1 MTEKLIFII
10 EDEGSVA
17 KTLET
22 WVKKMFNCNVQVFPS
37 GEEFLE
43 ILKGDDEKILPDVV
57 LLDIVLPG
65 KQGDEILKESKVTH
79 PDLPIIVLS
88 AQKDI
93 GIAIKL
99 MKYGASDYFAK
110 PIEFGNGKLE
120 SAIRNALQ
128 ISELSKEVQ
137 RLRETVSQRV
147 HFENIVA
154 QSGEMHDVFSLVGK
168 VKDNEI
174 PVLVLGE
181 SGTGKELIAK
191 SIHYNGK
198 RKNGPFIV
206 VNCASIPRDL
216 LESELFGHEK
226 GSFTGAV
233 QRRLGRFEQ
242 AGGGTV
248 FLDEIGELDLSLQA
262 KLLRVIQSKE
272 FERVGGNET
281 IKTDAR
287 VVSATNKDLK
297 EEVRNKRFREDLYFR
312 LSAFPIMIPP
322 LRQRKSDILLL
333 AEFFL
338 KQFSKEL
345 AKPNLKFSRKALN
358 LLYEYPWPGNVRELE
373 NAIQRAI
380 VMVDNQEITEGE
392 LPLSVQ
398 TFASPAAGDK
408 AASPFALEDAVIVPF
423 ENLKENAI
431 RNAIK
436 TTKGNIVEASQKLK
450 IGRATLYRLMQKY
463 KITV

>member
-1 MTEKLIFII
+1 MAENLIFIVD
-10 EDEGSVA
+10 DEESVA
-17 KTLET
+17 KLLEL
-22 WVKKMFNCNVQVFPS
+22 WVTEKWKYKARVFSS
-37 GEEFLE
+37 GEKCLE
-43 ILKGDDEKILPDVV
+43 ALDEGPEVV
-57 LLDIVLPG
+57 LLDLMLPG
-65 KQGDEILKESKVTH
+65 IGGTETLKEIKKRE
-79 PDLPIIVLS
+79 PDLPVFILS
-88 AQKDI
+88 AQAKIDV
-93 GIAIKL
+93 AIETLKV
-99 MKYGASDYFAK
+99 GASDYFSK
-110 PIEFGNGKLE
+110 PIDFPRLE
-120 SAIRNALQ
+120 IAIKNALQ
-128 ISELSKEVQ
+128 ISQLSKEVQ

-181 SGTGKELIAK
+181 SGTGKELVAK
-191 SIHYNGK
+191 AIHYNGK

-233 QRRLGRFEQ
+233 QRRIGRFEQ
-242 AGGGTV
+242 AGGGTI

-281 IKTDAR
+281 IKTETR
-287 VVSATNKDLK
+287 VVSATNRDLK
-297 EEVRNKRFREDLYFR
+297 EEVKHKRFREDLYFR
-312 LSAFPIMIPP
+312 LSTFPIVLPP

-333 AEFFL
+333 AEHFL
-338 KQFSKEL
+338 KQYSKEL
-345 AKPNLKFSRKALN
+345 SKPNLKFSRKALN

-373 NAIQRAI
+373 NAIQRGV
-380 VMVDNQEITEGE
+380 VMVDNQEITERE

-398 TFASPAAGDK
+398 TFASPVVGDK
-408 AASPFALEDAVIVPF
+408 AVSPFALEDDVIVPF
-423 ENLKENAI
+423 EKLKENAI
-431 RNAIK
+431 RNALK
-436 TTKGNIVEASQKLK
+436 ATKGNIVEASQKLK

-463 KITV
+463 KITA

>member
-1 MTEKLIFII
+1 MADKLIFIVD
-10 EDEGSVA
+10 DEESVA
-17 KTLET
+17 KLLEV
-22 WVKKMFNCNVQVFPS
+22 WVTEKWKYRARVFSS
-37 GEEFLE
+37 GEQCLE
-43 ILKGDDEKILPDVV
+43 ALDESPDVV
-57 LLDIVLPG
+57 LLDLMLPG
-65 KQGDEILKESKVTH
+65 IGGTETLKEIRKRE
-79 PDLPIIVLS
+79 PDLPVFILS
-88 AQKDI
+88 AQAKIDV
-93 GIAIKL
+93 AIETLKV
-99 MKYGASDYFAK
+99 GASDYFSK
-110 PIEFGNGKLE
+110 PVDFPRLE
-120 SAIRNALQ
+120 IAIKNALQ

-181 SGTGKELIAK
+181 SGTGKELVAK
-191 SIHYNGK
+191 AIHYNGK

-297 EEVRNKRFREDLYFR
+297 EEVKHKNFREDLYFR
-312 LSAFPIMIPP
+312 LSAFPIMLPP

-345 AKPNLKFSRKALN
+345 AKLDLKFSRKALK

-373 NAIQRAI
+373 NAIQRAV
-380 VMVDNQEITEGE
+380 VMVDNQEITERE
-392 LPLSVQ
+392 LPMSVQ
-398 TFASPAAGDK
+398 TFASPAAGDR
-408 AASPFALEDAVIVPF
+408 ATSPFTLEDEVIVPF
-423 ENLKENAI
+423 EKLKENAI
-431 RNAIK
+431 RNALK
-436 TTKGNIVEASQKLK
+436 ATKGNIVEASQKLK

>member
-1 MTEKLIFII
+1 MAEKLIFIVD
-10 EDEGSVA
+10 DEESVA
-17 KTLET
+17 KLLEV
-22 WVKKMFNCNVQVFPS
+22 WVTEKWKYQARVFSS
-37 GEEFLE
+37 GEQCLE
-43 ILKGDDEKILPDVV
+43 ALDEGPEVV
-57 LLDIVLPG
+57 LLDLMLPG
-65 KQGDEILKESKVTH
+65 IGGTETLKEIKKRE
-79 PDLPIIVLS
+79 PDLAVFILS
-88 AQKDI
+88 AQAKIDV
-93 GIAIKL
+93 AVETLKV
-99 MKYGASDYFAK
+99 GASDYFSK
-110 PIEFGNGKLE
+110 PIDFPRLE
-120 SAIRNALQ
+120 IAIKNALQ
-128 ISELSKEVQ
+128 ISELSKEVE

-181 SGTGKELIAK
+181 SGTGKELVAK
-191 SIHYNGK
+191 AIHYNGK

-297 EEVRNKRFREDLYFR
+297 EEVKHKRFREDLYFR
-312 LSAFPIMIPP
+312 LSAFPIMLPP

-380 VMVDNQEITEGE
+380 VMVDNQEITERE

-408 AASPFALEDAVIVPF
+408 AASPFALEDDVIVPF
-423 ENLKENAI
+423 EKLKENAI
-431 RNAIK
+431 RNALK
-436 TTKGNIVEASQKLK
+436 ATKGNIVEASQKLK

>member
-1 MTEKLIFII
+1 MAEKLIFIVD
-10 EDEGSVA
+10 DEESVA
-17 KTLET
+17 KLLEV
-22 WVKKMFNCNVQVFPS
+22 WVTEKWKYQARVFSS
-37 GEEFLE
+37 GEECLE
-43 ILKGDDEKILPDVV
+43 ALDEGPGVV
-57 LLDIVLPG
+57 LLDLMLPG
-65 KQGDEILKESKVTH
+65 IGGTETLKEIRKRE
-79 PDLPIIVLS
+79 PDLPVFILS
-88 AQKDI
+88 AQAKIDV
-93 GIAIKL
+93 AIETLKV
-99 MKYGASDYFAK
+99 GASDYFSK
-110 PIEFGNGKLE
+110 PIDFPRLE
-120 SAIRNALQ
+120 IAIKNALQ
-128 ISELSKEVQ
+128 ISELSKEVE

-181 SGTGKELIAK
+181 SGTGKELVAK
-191 SIHYNGK
+191 AIHYNGK

-297 EEVRNKRFREDLYFR
+297 EEVKHKHFREDLYFR
-312 LSAFPIMIPP
+312 LSAFPIMLPP

-338 KQFSKEL
+338 KLFSKEL

-380 VMVDNQEITEGE
+380 VMVDNQEITERE

-423 ENLKENAI
+423 EKLKENAI
-431 RNAIK
+431 RNALK
-436 TTKGNIVEASQKLK
+436 ATKGNIVEASQKLK

>member
-1 MTEKLIFII
+1 MAEKLIFIVD
-10 EDEGSVA
+10 DEESVA
-17 KTLET
+17 KLLEL
-22 WVKKMFNCNVQVFPS
+22 WVTEKWKYKSRVFSS
-37 GEEFLE
+37 GEQCLE
-43 ILKGDDEKILPDVV
+43 ALDEGPEVV
-57 LLDIVLPG
+57 LLDLMLPG
-65 KQGDEILKESKVTH
+65 IGGTETLKDIRKRE
-79 PDLPIIVLS
+79 PDLPVFILS
-88 AQKDI
+88 AQAKIDV
-93 GIAIKL
+93 AIETLKV
-99 MKYGASDYFAK
+99 GASDYFSK
-110 PIEFGNGKLE
+110 PIDFPRLE
-120 SAIRNALQ
+120 IAIKNALQ
-128 ISELSKEVQ
+128 ISELSKEVE

-181 SGTGKELIAK
+181 SGTGKELVAK
-191 SIHYNGK
+191 AIHYNGK

-297 EEVRNKRFREDLYFR
+297 EEVKHKRFREDLYFR
-312 LSAFPIMIPP
+312 LSAFPIMLPP

-380 VMVDNQEITEGE
+380 VMVDNQEITERE

-408 AASPFALEDAVIVPF
+408 AASPFALEDDVIVPF
-423 ENLKENAI
+423 EKLKENAI
-431 RNAIK
+431 RNALK
-436 TTKGNIVEASQKLK
+436 ATKGNIVEASQKLK

>member
-1 MTEKLIFII
+1 MTEKLIFIVD
-10 EDEGSVA
+10 DEESVA
-17 KTLET
+17 KLLEL
-22 WVKKMFNCNVQVFPS
+22 WVTEKWKYKSRVFSS
-37 GEEFLE
+37 GEECLE
-43 ILKGDDEKILPDVV
+43 ALDEGPEVV
-57 LLDIVLPG
+57 LLDLMLPG
-65 KQGDEILKESKVTH
+65 IGGTETLKEIRKRE
-79 PDLPIIVLS
+79 PDLPVFILS
-88 AQKDI
+88 AQAKIDV
-93 GIAIKL
+93 AIETLKV
-99 MKYGASDYFAK
+99 GASDYFSK
-110 PIEFGNGKLE
+110 PIDFPRLE
-120 SAIRNALQ
+120 IAIKNALQ
-128 ISELSKEVQ
+128 ISELSKEVE

-181 SGTGKELIAK
+181 SGTGKELVAK
-191 SIHYNGK
+191 AIHYNGK

-297 EEVRNKRFREDLYFR
+297 EEVKHKRFREDLYFR
-312 LSAFPIMIPP
+312 LSAFPIMLPP

-380 VMVDNQEITEGE
+380 VMVDNQEITERE

-398 TFASPAAGDK
+398 TFASPATGDK
-408 AASPFALEDAVIVPF
+408 AASPFALEDDVVVPF
-423 ENLKENAI
+423 EKLKENAI
-431 RNAIK
+431 RNALK
-436 TTKGNIVEASQKLK
+436 ATKGNIVEASQKLK

>member
-1 MTEKLIFII
+1 VYLIFFVDVV
-10 EDEGSVA
+10 ECVAKLLELWVSEKWKYKSRVFSSGEQCLEALDEGP
-17 KTLET
+17 E
-22 WVKKMFNCNVQVFPS
+22 
-37 GEEFLE
+37 
-43 ILKGDDEKILPDVV
+43 VV
-57 LLDIVLPG
+57 LLDLMLPG
-65 KQGDEILKESKVTH
+65 IGGTETLKDIRKRE
-79 PDLPIIVLS
+79 PDLPVFILS
-88 AQKDI
+88 AQAKIDV
-93 GIAIKL
+93 AIETLKV
-99 MKYGASDYFAK
+99 GASDYFSK
-110 PIEFGNGKLE
+110 PIDFPRLE
-120 SAIRNALQ
+120 IAIKNALQ
-128 ISELSKEVQ
+128 ISELSKEVE

-181 SGTGKELIAK
+181 SGTGKELVAK
-191 SIHYNGK
+191 AIHYNGK

-297 EEVRNKRFREDLYFR
+297 EEVKHKRFREDLYFR
-312 LSAFPIMIPP
+312 LSAFPIMLPP

-380 VMVDNQEITEGE
+380 VMVDNQEITERE

-408 AASPFALEDAVIVPF
+408 AASPFALEDDVIVPF
-423 ENLKENAI
+423 EKLKENAI
-431 RNAIK
+431 RNALK
-436 TTKGNIVEASQKLK
+436 ATKGNIVEASQKLK

>member
-1 MTEKLIFII
+1 MTEKLIFIVD
-10 EDEGSVA
+10 DEESVA
-17 KTLET
+17 KLLEL
-22 WVKKMFNCNVQVFPS
+22 WVTEKWKYKSRVFSS
-37 GEEFLE
+37 GEECLE
-43 ILKGDDEKILPDVV
+43 ALDEGPEVV
-57 LLDIVLPG
+57 LLDLMLPG
-65 KQGDEILKESKVTH
+65 IGGTETLKEIRKRE
-79 PDLPIIVLS
+79 PDLPVFILS
-88 AQKDI
+88 AQAKIDV
-93 GIAIKL
+93 AIETLKV
-99 MKYGASDYFAK
+99 GASDYFSK
-110 PIEFGNGKLE
+110 PIDFPRLE
-120 SAIRNALQ
+120 IAIKNALQ
-128 ISELSKEVQ
+128 ISELSKEVE

-181 SGTGKELIAK
+181 SGTGKELVAK
-191 SIHYNGK
+191 AIHYNGK

-297 EEVRNKRFREDLYFR
+297 EEVKHKRFREDLYFR
-312 LSAFPIMIPP
+312 LSAFPIMLPP

-380 VMVDNQEITEGE
+380 VMVDNQEIAERE

-398 TFASPAAGDK
+398 TFASPATGDK
-408 AASPFALEDAVIVPF
+408 AASPFALEDDVVVPF
-423 ENLKENAI
+423 EKLKENAI
-431 RNAIK
+431 RNALK
-436 TTKGNIVEASQKLK
+436 ATKGNIVEASQKLK

>member
-1 MTEKLIFII
+1 MAEKLIFIVD
-10 EDEGSVA
+10 DEESVA
-17 KTLET
+17 KLLEL
-22 WVKKMFNCNVQVFPS
+22 WVTEKWKYKSRVFSS
-37 GEEFLE
+37 GEECLE
-43 ILKGDDEKILPDVV
+43 ALDEGPEVV
-57 LLDIVLPG
+57 LLDLMLPG
-65 KQGDEILKESKVTH
+65 IGGTETLKDIRKRE
-79 PDLPIIVLS
+79 PDLPVFILS
-88 AQKDI
+88 AQAKIDV
-93 GIAIKL
+93 AIETLKV
-99 MKYGASDYFAK
+99 GASDYFSK
-110 PIEFGNGKLE
+110 PIDFPRLE
-120 SAIRNALQ
+120 IAIKNALQ
-128 ISELSKEVQ
+128 ISELSKEVE

-181 SGTGKELIAK
+181 SGTGKELVAK
-191 SIHYNGK
+191 AIHYNGK

-297 EEVRNKRFREDLYFR
+297 EEVKHKRFREDLYFR
-312 LSAFPIMIPP
+312 LSAFPIMLPP

-380 VMVDNQEITEGE
+380 VMVDNQEITERE

-408 AASPFALEDAVIVPF
+408 AASPFALEDDVIVPF
-423 ENLKENAI
+423 EKLKENAI
-431 RNAIK
+431 RNALK
-436 TTKGNIVEASQKLK
+436 ATKGNIVEASQKLK

>member
-1 MTEKLIFII
+1 MAEKLIFIVD
-10 EDEGSVA
+10 DEESVA
-17 KTLET
+17 KLLEL
-22 WVKKMFNCNVQVFPS
+22 WVTEKWKYKSRVFSS
-37 GEEFLE
+37 GEECLE
-43 ILKGDDEKILPDVV
+43 ALDEGPEVV
-57 LLDIVLPG
+57 LLDLMLPG
-65 KQGDEILKESKVTH
+65 IGGTETLKEIRKRE
-79 PDLPIIVLS
+79 PDLPVFILS
-88 AQKDI
+88 AQAKI
-93 GIAIKL
+93 VVAIETLKV
-99 MKYGASDYFAK
+99 GASDYFSK
-110 PIEFGNGKLE
+110 PIDFSRLE
-120 SAIRNALQ
+120 IAIKNALQ
-128 ISELSKEVQ
+128 ISELSKEVE

-181 SGTGKELIAK
+181 SGTGKELVAK
-191 SIHYNGK
+191 AIHYNGK

-297 EEVRNKRFREDLYFR
+297 EEVKHKRFREDLYFR
-312 LSAFPIMIPP
+312 LSAFPI
-322 LRQRKSDILLL
+322 
-333 AEFFL
+333 
-338 KQFSKEL
+338 
-345 AKPNLKFSRKALN
+345 
-358 LLYEYPWPGNVRELE
+358 
-373 NAIQRAI
+373 
-380 VMVDNQEITEGE
+380 
-392 LPLSVQ
+392 
-398 TFASPAAGDK
+398 
-408 AASPFALEDAVIVPF
+408 
-423 ENLKENAI
+423 
-431 RNAIK
+431 
-436 TTKGNIVEASQKLK
+436 
-450 IGRATLYRLMQKY
+450 
-463 KITV
+463 